1 MSLLK
6 IVPALSA
13 LLLVTACASI
23 IDGPTQ
29 AVRIDTPG
37 ATEAECFLVN
47 GVKYRVVTGETVK
60 IMRSHR
66 DMVVDCYASGDRHK
80 QIVVESS
87 FNGWGAA
94 NVTNGVI
101 PGGSYDHYS
110 GGLYTYPEIIT
121 VDFVGIPTR
130 GFETPAYQNKD
141 APNPYKQ
148 AIENYGAG
156 TPAIPEDSEYLRR
169 GLEKRSTSVNSNPFS
184 SSAAALPGAD
194 TNNTGATVT
203 PMPASAGAV
212 PAMTPSKP
220 NLSGSNAE
228 QLTRSANPTVF
239 NK

>member
-1 MSLLK
+1 MRLLK
-6 IVPALSA
+6 IFPALSA
-13 LLLVTACASI
+13 LLLVSACASI

-29 AVRIDTPG
+29 PVRIDTPG

-47 GVKYRVVTGETVK
+47 GVKYRAVTGETLK

-66 DMVVDCYASGDRHK
+66 DLVVDCYASGDRHK

-101 PGGSYDHYS
+101 PGGTYDHYS

-121 VDFVGIPTR
+121 IDFVGIPTR
-130 GFETPAYQNKD
+130 GFETPAYHNKD

-148 AIENYGAG
+148 AIEGYGAG
-156 TPAIPEDSEYLRR
+156 SPAIPEDSEYLRR

-184 SSAAALPGAD
+184 SSASALPGAD
-194 TNNTGATVT
+194 SASPAVT
-203 PMPASAGAV
+203 PMPATAGSA

-220 NLSGSNAE
+220 NLSGANAE